1 MAELKKR
8 ILKALV
14 IGAVLGLAYE
24 FVVDPIVNKPLEKK
38 VEEIIK

>member
-1 MAELKKR
+1 MELKKR

>member
-1 MAELKKR
+1 MDTKKR

-14 IGAVLGLAYE
+14 VGAVLGLAYE
-24 FVVDPIVNKPLEKK
+24 FIVDPIVNKPLEKK